1 MGHRLW
7 CWTWICGPLASAA
20 PLVGY
25 ANGAVTPALTPSVAA
40 ATADHL
46 AAKGGLALGAAPALG
61 LGYAAG
67 YGYGLG
73 ALGAPLVGH
82 PNGALVPA
90 ETADL
95 VASREASLAAL
106 AAGGDGRAPNAPN
119 FAPGV
124 AGLVADG
131 PTLVPADTAEV
142 AAAKADF
149 LATFNMM
156 NMPGADK

>member
-1 MGHRLW
+1 MGAGYGYAGYA
-7 CWTWICGPLASAA
+7 GPLAGAG

-25 ANGAVTPALTPSVAA
+25 ANGAVTPALTPAVAA

-46 AAKGGLALGAAPALG
+46 AAKGGLALGAAPLG
-61 LGYAAG
+61 LGYTAG

-73 ALGAPLVGH
+73 PALVAH
-82 PNGALVPA
+82 PNGAVVPA

-106 AAGGDGRAPNAPN
+106 AAGG
-119 FAPGV
+119 

-149 LATFNMM
+149 LATFNM
-156 NMPGADK
+156 